1 MREGCKKLQA
11 VFQEAGRDHGNSLS
25 LEEFHARAVDHGI
38 PHWLSILGL
47 EVHEVTGLFKLLD
60 GGDGRTFFDEFFTGV
75 MRMRGTAKA
84 AVLITLFFENKEI
97 WDWLEEIAIAVLA

>member
-1 MREGCKKLQA
+1 M
-11 VFQEAGRDHGNSLS
+11 S
-25 LEEFHARAVDHGI
+25 LEEFHARAVNHRI

-60 GGDGRTFFDEFFTGV
+60 DGDGRIFFDEFFTGG

-84 AVLITLFFENKEI
+84 ADLITLLSENKEI
-97 WDWLEEIAIAVLA
+97 WDKIRDTRTWLEEIAVAVLA